1 MKRITC
7 NSFFLLIVFFSASTC
22 FAGLDEGLAAYK
34 NHDFETALRELKP
47 LAEQG
52 NTIAQ
57 LRLGDM
63 YAIGEVVKV
72 DNEQALIWWTKAAEN
87 GNPEAQLQLGNA
99 FNAGDRVKRNYAQA
113 ITWYRMAAEHGYVP
127 AQFNLANMY
136 TGNYSGIPKDDAQT
150 IYWWQKIADEG
161 SPDSASM
168 LAERYS
174 TGTGVPKDDV
184 KAVHFWRIAAENNT
198 VSKYEAAKQL
208 GDSYYNGRGI
218 AQNYVQAANWYRKAA
233 KKFNGTPA
241 MKALGNMYYHGIGV
255 PQDYAQAITWYGE
268 AAKANDSDAQMMMG
282 NMYERGE
289 GVPKNLVIACAWYDV
304 VALYATKQLLIPA
317 LLGNALPLDMQKLLK
332 QSLSSLIQNQKDA
345 KERVAKQLTA
355 DQLLQAKDLAK
366 AWTIGDLIP
375 GIQTTRLAKDSAG
388 EGCGQTGLFSDKLQE
403 IDGPKGVAKVGSVAD
418 MTFDS
423 NGNLFFT
430 DQAYHTIREIK
441 VNGEVVKVAGQSGE
455 YGCNDGK
462 RSEAHLFNP
471 YGIAVDKNGIVYFYD
486 HNMIRKVDLD
496 GSVTTLAGVSKN
508 QDVKDGKGKDA
519 SFWGYQV
526 KITLGRDDNL
536 YVGDQS
542 GVRKVTPDGVV
553 TTIAGLVNREQSI
566 KDGNG
571 VNARFNL
578 IRSITVDQQNNIYVL
593 DEGAIRKIGKN
604 GDVTTI
610 ANSDPRAHDSKG
622 SDWVA
627 KHCSAA
633 SLAIDQKD
641 NIFVSSVGTIR
652 KIDPAGK
659 VNALVDFKLDCYVRE
674 SSDTGY
680 FSMPRSM
687 AIDKEGNVYGFGI
700 NGLFKVSPIG
710 KVSLVLDLAQNI
722 K

>member
-1 MKRITC
+1 
-7 NSFFLLIVFFSASTC
+7 VSTC
-22 FAGLDEGLAAYK
+22 FAGLDEGLEAYK
-34 NHDFETALRELKP
+34 NHDYETALREMKP

-52 NTIAQ
+52 NLIAQ
-57 LRLGDM
+57 QMMGDI
-63 YAIGEVVKV
+63 YAIGGGVKI
-72 DNEQALIWWTKAAEN
+72 DNEQAVIWWTKAAEN
-87 GNPEAQLQLGNA
+87 GNPEAQWQLGNA
-99 FNAGDRVKRNYAQA
+99 FNAGDRVKRDYAQA
-113 ITWYRMAAEHGYVP
+113 ITWYRKAAEQGYVS

-174 TGTGVPKDDV
+174 TGTGVPKDDA

-198 VSKYEAAKQL
+198 VNKYEAAKQL

-218 AQNYVQAANWYRKAA
+218 AKDYVQAAYWYRKAA
-233 KKFNGTPA
+233 KNFNGTPA

-268 AAKANDSDAQMMMG
+268 AAKAKDSDAQMMMG

-304 VALYATKQLLIPA
+304 VALLATEELLIPT
-317 LLGNALPLDMQKLLK
+317 LLGNVLPLDMQELLK
-332 QSLSSLIQNQKDA
+332 QSVSSLIQNQKDA
-345 KERVAKQLTA
+345 KERIAKQLTA

-366 AWTIGDLIP
+366 AWTLGDLIP

-388 EGCGQTGLFSDKLQE
+388 EGCGQTGLFSDKFQE
-403 IDGPKGVAKVGSVAD
+403 IDGPKGVAKVGYVAD
-418 MTFDS
+418 MTFDGH
-423 NGNLFFT
+423 GNLYFT
-430 DQAYHTIREIK
+430 DQVYHTIREIK

-462 RSEAHLFNP
+462 KGEAHLFNP

-486 HNMIRKVDLD
+486 HNMIRKVDFD

-508 QDVKDGKGKDA
+508 QNVKDGKGKDA

-526 KITLGRDDNL
+526 KIALGRDGNL

-542 GVRKVTPDGVV
+542 GVRKVTPNGVV
-553 TTIAGLVNREQSI
+553 TTIAGLVNRELSI

-571 VNARFNL
+571 VNARFNS
-578 IRSITVDQQNNIYVL
+578 IHSITVDQQNNIYVL

-622 SDWVA
+622 LEMVA

-633 SLAIDQKD
+633 GLAIDHED
-641 NIFVSSVGTIR
+641 NLYVSSGGTIR

-659 VNALVDFKLDCYVRE
+659 VNALVDFKLDCYIRANP
-674 SSDTGY
+674 DTGY

-700 NGLFKVSPIG
+700 TGLFKVSPVG
-710 KVSLVLDLAQNI
+710 EVSLVLGLAPDLR
-722 K
+722 